1 MAGELDNSQIHEMRV
16 GMDNSAM
23 EEKAYLIALD
33 ASLSSREYVLQSK
46 AIPEDVTIGRD
57 GRRCQIVAAG
67 RTISRKHARVSVTSG
82 RETMYWIED
91 IHSTNGV
98 YINGRK
104 IDSRVQLHDGDLIG
118 LGSLDISH
126 LRFQRSSRKHVDWT
140 YTLKVQPY
148 WLLGRSGDN
157 DISLPFESVVSAH
170 HALLR
175 VRKGRLEL
183 IDRKSLNGIWVSGK
197 RVKKAFIDP
206 SDTVVIGSTF
216 FHFVLL
222 DDGRLEVNRRECGD
236 DIQLDCVGVGYH
248 VNLPNKRQKKILDDI
263 TLSIQPGEFVG
274 ILGPSGAGKS
284 TLLKTLNGYIQP
296 TTGRVMLNDTS
307 LYDAYDMFRNS
318 IGYVPQDD
326 ILHRELTVEK
336 SLEYVA
342 KLRLPRDLS
351 TNQRKDIIDSTLEAL
366 GLNHVRQQP
375 IERLSGGQRKRVSIG
390 SELLTKPSV
399 LFLDEPTSGLDPS
412 VEEKIMR
419 HFQKM
424 AHNGTT
430 VLITTHILYSLDLL
444 DRIIIL
450 SQGKLVFFGTPK
462 EALNF
467 FQTSGRPLTR
477 PIEIFDLLE
486 NPPQEKS
493 DQTIDLSR
501 DQRPEI
507 AEQYSSLF
515 NESEFYQKN
524 ITTLQ
529 TRFAGKIQENAE
541 TFNIKKKNGVQSIFS
556 KIFSYSTMK
565 GLFPFRDSLT
575 LTRRHC
581 DLRIGSVK
589 RALLYGLIPLLLALV
604 TLSQNVPG
612 IMSDTDVTEQKS
624 TLENQLT
631 GMTVHDELVMKS
643 VLSPH
648 GPDEKRSLTKVIY
661 SLKNEGVQSLP
672 VPMSVMVMCVMT
684 AVFLGTICTCLE
696 ISTEKSVYERER
708 KSSLRIADYLG
719 SKLPLIF
726 CITSLQCCLFLLLL
740 SLSPKLWEV
749 PFIYVCPVMIL
760 VAWSSAALGLFVS
773 AMDPTNGQLSVIF
786 AIAAV
791 LPQLILSGGLGP
803 DYYNGLSTA
812 GKLVADCIPAR
823 WGLEMMFTVIYQNVS
838 LQSAVWIPDFV
849 ENTVGYT
856 FGGQAVVHGAA
867 ILLMQAC
874 GWLLLSALLL
884 KRRDHGIS

>member
-1 MAGELDNSQIHEMRV
+1 MNDNTK
-16 GMDNSAM
+16 

-46 AIPEDVTIGRD
+46 DVIDSVTIGRD
-57 GRRCQIVAAG
+57 GNRCQIVAAG
-67 RTISRKHARVSVTSG
+67 RTISRKHAHVVVRKDT
-82 RETMYWIED
+82 ETTYWIED

-98 YINGRK
+98 FINSRK
-104 IDSRVQLHDGDLIG
+104 IDAPVQLHDGDLIG
-118 LGSLDISH
+118 LGSPDINH
-126 LRFQRSSRKHVDWT
+126 LRFQNTSRKNVDWS
-140 YTLKVQPY
+140 YILKAKPC

-157 DISLPFESVVSAH
+157 DISLPFESVVSAY
-170 HALLR
+170 HAILHL
-175 VRKGRLEL
+175 RKGRLEI

-197 RVKKAFIDP
+197 RIKRAFIHP

-216 FHFVLL
+216 FHFLLL
-222 DDGRLEVNRRECGD
+222 DDGRLEVSRRECGD

-248 VNLPNKRQKKILDDI
+248 IDLPNKKQKKILDDI

-296 TTGRVMLNDTS
+296 TVGRVLLNDTS

-326 ILHRELTVEK
+326 ILHRELSVEK

-342 KLRLPRDLS
+342 KLRLPKDLS
-351 TNQRKDIIDSTLEAL
+351 ASQRMNIIDSTIEAL
-366 GLNHVRQQP
+366 GLSHVRQQP

-450 SQGKLVFFGTPK
+450 SQGKLVFFGTPG
-462 EALNF
+462 EALEF
-467 FQTSGRPLTR
+467 FQMSGKPLTR

-486 NPPQEKS
+486 NPQQDTTNP
-493 DQTIDLSR
+493 TIDYSK

-507 AEQYSSLF
+507 AEKYSTFF
-515 NESEFYQKN
+515 NKSEFYQKN
-524 ITTLQ
+524 ITAMQ
-529 TRFAGKIQENAE
+529 TRFAGKLQKNSEDVSL
-541 TFNIKKKNGVQSIFS
+541 KKTAGLLAILSG
-556 KIFSYSTMK
+556 IFSYSTIQ
-565 GLFPFRDSLT
+565 GLFPFRDCIT
-575 LTRRHC
+575 LTKRHR

-612 IMSDTDVTEQKS
+612 MTSDTDITEQK
-624 TLENQLT
+624 TALEKQLS
-631 GMTVHDELVMKS
+631 GMTVRDELIMKS
-643 VLSPH
+643 VLSSR
-648 GPDEKRSLTKVIY
+648 GQEEQRSLTKVIF

-719 SKLPLIF
+719 SKLPLVF
-726 CITSLQCCLFLLLL
+726 CITALQCCLFLLLL
-740 SLSPKLWEV
+740 SLSSKLWEV

-803 DYYNGLSTA
+803 DYYNGLSNA

-823 WGLEMMFTVIYQNVS
+823 WGLEMMFTVIYQDVS
-838 LQSAVWIPDFV
+838 LQSALWIPEFV
-849 ENTVGYT
+849 EKTIGYR
-856 FGGQAVVHGAA
+856 FGKQVMVHGAG
-867 ILLMQAC
+867 ILFAQAGC
-874 GWLLLSALLL
+874 WLLLSALLL
-884 KRRDHGIS
+884 KRRDHGIA

>member
-1 MAGELDNSQIHEMRV
+1 
-16 GMDNSAM
+16 MDNSAIQQ
-23 EEKAYLIALD
+23 KAYLIALD
-33 ASLSSREYVLQSK
+33 ASLSSREYVLDPKDIIDS
-46 AIPEDVTIGRD
+46 VTIGRD
-57 GRRCQIVAAG
+57 GRRCQVVAAG
-67 RTISRKHARVSVTSG
+67 RTISRKHAHVKVKNDT
-82 RETMYWIED
+82 ETTYWLED

-98 YINGRK
+98 YINGQR
-104 IDSRVQLHDGDLIG
+104 IDSQVKLNDGDLIG
-118 LGSLDISH
+118 LGSPDINH
-126 LRFQRSSRKHVDWT
+126 LRFQNNSRKNVDWT
-140 YTLKVQPY
+140 YTLKSQAH
-148 WLLGRSGDN
+148 WLLGRSADN
-157 DISLPFESVVSAH
+157 DISLPFESVVSAY
-170 HALLR
+170 HAILH
-175 VRKGRLEL
+175 VRKDRLEI

-197 RVKKAFIDP
+197 RIKKTFIDP

-216 FHFVLL
+216 FHFLLL
-222 DDGRLEVNRRECGD
+222 DDGRLEVSRRECGD
-236 DIQLDCVGVGYH
+236 DIHLDCVGVGYH
-248 VNLPNKRQKKILDDI
+248 IPLPNKKQKKILDDI

-307 LYDAYDMFRNS
+307 LYHAYDMFRNS

-326 ILHRELTVEK
+326 ILHRELSVEK

-342 KLRLPRDLS
+342 KLRLPRDFNS
-351 TNQRKDIIDSTLEAL
+351 SQRKNIIDSTIEAL

-462 EALNF
+462 EALEF
-467 FQTSGRPLTR
+467 FQNQGKPLTR

-486 NPPQEKS
+486 NPQQNTTHP
-493 DQTIDLSR
+493 TIDFSK

-507 AEQYSSLF
+507 ANHYSSLF
-515 NESEFYQKN
+515 HESELYQKN
-524 ITTLQ
+524 ITAVQ
-529 TRFAGKIQENAE
+529 TRLAGKIQKDAE
-541 TFNIKKKNGVQSIFS
+541 TFTLKKKSGVLSILSALFS
-556 KIFSYSTMK
+556 LSTLK
-565 GLFPFRDSLT
+565 GLFPFRDCLT
-575 LTRRHC
+575 LTKRHL

-612 IMSDTDVTEQKS
+612 ITNDTEVAEQKS
-624 TLENQLT
+624 SLEQQLS
-631 GMTVHDELVMKS
+631 GITVRDELIMKGI
-643 VLSPH
+643 LSSR
-648 GPDEKRSLTKVIY
+648 GKDEQRSLTKVIY

-726 CITSLQCCLFLLLL
+726 CITSLQCGLFLLLL
-740 SLSPKLWEV
+740 SLSSKLWEV

-760 VAWSSAALGLFVS
+760 VAWCSATLGLFVS
-773 AMDPTNGQLSVIF
+773 TMDPTNGQLSVIF

-812 GKLVADCIPAR
+812 GKFVADCIPAR

-838 LQSAVWIPDFV
+838 LQSALWIPDFV
-849 ENTVGYT
+849 ENTIGYR
-856 FGGQAVVHGAA
+856 FGGQVIVHGAA
-867 ILLMQAC
+867 MLLMQAGC
-874 GWLLLSALLL
+874 WLLLSALLL
-884 KRRDHGIS
+884 KRRDHGVA